1 MLPVEYFMGA
11 LVENGE
17 VRIIPDGLES
27 MFKLK
32 KLLIT
37 IWDTSSKQSVRNQGF
52 ALGSDEI
59 SAECFNSMFLR
70 TWKMMNLPLLPL
82 LCIPIICGDIRV
94 NVPANAFIQG
104 IPDKVDTD

>member
-37 IWDTSSKQSVRNQGF
+37 IWDTSSKQSIRNQGF
-52 ALGSDEI
+52 TL
-59 SAECFNSMFLR
+59 
-70 TWKMMNLPLLPL
+70 
-82 LCIPIICGDIRV
+82 
-94 NVPANAFIQG
+94 
-104 IPDKVDTD
+104 